1 MPQQEVDVATGNVI
15 CSFSS
20 TLLPFFFCILIKIC
34 VCPATGEAEAEAKA
48 RHPDRS

>member
-20 TLLPFFFCILIKIC
+20 TLLPFFFILIKIC